1 MNTRSRGLAGAT
13 AAWGMVLASGCYV
26 GLQGDGE
33 DPPPSGESWDA
44 ASSEGGGDDGTDDGG
59 PAGACAQTEVGA
71 TPLQRLTRSEY
82 DNTVADLLG
91 ITGHPA
97 AALPPDGSS
106 GLFANNGE
114 AAVSNYAVEVYRDLA
129 ESLAASADI
138 DTLLPCDPAAIG
150 EAACARAFV
159 TTFGRRAY
167 RRPLDDAQVER
178 LMELFERGR
187 TDGSFADG
195 IALTIEAML
204 QSPSFLYRVEAG
216 DRDLVELDGY
226 EIASRLSYFL
236 WRSMPDDALLD
247 AADAGELDDD
257 AGIEA
262 HARRMLE
269 DERAERAV
277 LTFFGDLYAL
287 DTATAV
293 YKDPELF
300 PAFSAEL
307 AQDMRT
313 ELELFVLSTLRD
325 GDHRL
330 ESLLAAD
337 HTFVNARLAA
347 FYGIAAPPGDDF
359 VRVELTGDAA
369 QGLLA
374 KPLLMALSA
383 HDQRTSPT
391 RRGKLVRTRVLCQ
404 GLPPPPP
411 GVESAVPSPGTLS
424 TRAWVQQRL
433 DDPSC
438 EGCHKLMD
446 PIGLAFEHFDASG
459 HYRELEDG
467 LAIDASGTLVD
478 TDVDGEFEGPSG
490 LVAKLVQSEQVG
502 ECFAAQWFEFGLG
515 RAPDSDDTCT
525 TTDIAAAFADS
536 DHDLDALVF
545 AIATSDALRLRRPT
559 QLEDSP

>member
-1 MNTRSRGLAGAT
+1 
-13 AAWGMVLASGCYV
+13 MVLATGCYV
-26 GLQGDGE
+26 GLQGTDEDAPAGGE
-33 DPPPSGESWDA
+33 TWGP
-44 ASSEGGGDDGTDDGG
+44 ASSEGGSEGGADDDAPSD
-59 PAGACAQTEVGA
+59 ACAQPQVGA

-91 ITGHPA
+91 ITTHPA
-97 AALPPDGSS
+97 ATLPPDGSS

-129 ESLAASADI
+129 ESLAASAAI
-138 DTLLPCDPAAIG
+138 DSLLPCDPALIG
-150 EAACARAFV
+150 EDACAREFV
-159 TTFGRRAY
+159 ATFGRRAY
-167 RRPLDDAQVER
+167 RRPLDEGQIER
-178 LMELFERGR
+178 LMQLYGRGR
-187 TDGSFADG
+187 ADGSFEEG
-195 IALTIEAML
+195 ITLTIEAML
-204 QSPSFLYRVEAG
+204 QSPSFLYRIEAG
-216 DRDLVELDGY
+216 EQELIELDGY

-247 AADAGELDDD
+247 AAEVGALDD
-257 AGIEA
+257 AEGIEVQ
-262 HARRMLE
+262 ARRMLD
-269 DERAERAV
+269 DERAQRAL

-287 DTATAV
+287 DTATSV

-300 PAFSAEL
+300 PGFSPEL

-347 FYGIAAPPGDDF
+347 FYGLAAPGSEDF
-359 VRVELTGDAA
+359 ARVELTGDAA

-391 RRGKLVRTRVLCQ
+391 LRGKLVRTRVLCE

-411 GVESAVPSPGTLS
+411 GVESTVPSPGALS
-424 TRAWVQQRL
+424 TREWVQQRL
-433 DDPSC
+433 DNPSC

-459 HYRELEDG
+459 RYRELEDG
-467 LAIDASGTLVD
+467 VAIDASGTLVD
-478 TDVDGEFEGPSG
+478 TDVDGDFVGPAG
-490 LVAKLVQSEQVG
+490 LVAKLIESQQVG
-502 ECFAAQWFEFGLG
+502 DCFAEQWFEFGLG
-515 RAPDSDDTCT
+515 RAPTDDDACSTA
-525 TTDIAAAFADS
+525 DIGDAFASS
-536 DHDLDALVF
+536 DHDVEALIF

-559 QLEDSP
+559 QLEEAP